1 MSGIYEPSEDTFLLL
16 DAIESFRGKIF
27 RRALEV
33 GSGSGLI
40 TVALSKVSSEVVA
53 VDISS
58 EAVRETWRRLKSSP
72 YAGISHTILGDMLS
86 MFREDYIFDLIV
98 CNPPYLPRE
107 GLEDKTIEG
116 GFDFVERVIS
126 ESKTRIISGG
136 ILLLLVSTLT
146 GDLDEILLYL
156 RSEGFNPYIKL
167 SRKLFFEEISII
179 EAVKNS

>member
-1 MSGIYEPSEDTFLLL
+1 
-16 DAIESFRGKIF
+16 
-27 RRALEV
+27 
-33 GSGSGLI
+33 
-40 TVALSKVSSEVVA
+40 
-53 VDISS
+53 
-58 EAVRETWRRLKSSP
+58 
-72 YAGISHTILGDMLS
+72 
-86 MFREDYIFDLIV
+86 
-98 CNPPYLPRE
+98 
-107 GLEDKTIEG
+107 
-116 GFDFVERVIS
+116 VERVIS